1 MTEKPDVIWDP
12 IKKRFKAYLLMH
24 GDYQFLGYFQTPED
38 AYQARTAAGWLHVQD
53 FAHHRPDPAVRYPRY
68 D

>member
-1 MTEKPDVIWDP
+1 MTEKPDIIWDP

-38 AYQARTAAGWLHVQD
+38 AAQARTASAWLHVQD
-53 FAHHRPDPAVRYPRY
+53 FAGERSSSSHRYPRH

>member
-1 MTEKPDVIWDP
+1 MTDCPDIAWDQ

-24 GDYQFLGYFQTPED
+24 GDYQFLGYFQTPQD
-38 AYQARTAAGWLHVQD
+38 AYQARTASAWLHVQD
-53 FAHHRPDPAVRYPRY
+53 FACDRPDSTHRYPRY